1 MTLAKASV
9 YSFITMNHYEAL
21 EVKPTASQGQIKTA
35 YRKLVK
41 QFHPDINPDPQAAD
55 RMIKINE
62 AYEILSDSTTRNLYD
77 LFLQGVPV
85 KTVLKETTPEQKY
98 RAEYIRNRIRNQRK
112 RMEQQFRYKQ
122 RFYRY
127 FRFANMFFFGLALV
141 LTFDYY
147 YSFNEY
153 TYPTDEVILGRYET
167 FILIKNGG
175 KIATDR
181 SFYRDYMS
189 KSAPSVT
196 IRYTSVLD
204 LPQKV
209 KAING
214 SREFFIHGT
223 IYSFRNAFSVI
234 IFVFSLVVIGNKRYT
249 DFRLSCGLLSSMCFL
264 YIVLMLASI

>member
-1 MTLAKASV
+1 MTQAIASV
-9 YSFITMNHYEAL
+9 YSFRAMNHYEAL
-21 EVKPTASQGQIKTA
+21 EIQSSATPGQIKAA
-35 YRKLVK
+35 YRKQVK
-41 QFHPDINPDPQAAD
+41 RFHPDINPDPAAAT
-55 RMIKINE
+55 RMILINE

-77 LFLQGVPV
+77 LFLSGVPV

-98 RAEYIRNRIRNQRK
+98 RAEYIRDRIRKQRN

-147 YSFNEY
+147 YSFSEH
-153 TYPTDEVILGRYET
+153 TYATGQVILRRYDT
-167 FILIKNGG
+167 YILAKNGAN
-175 KIATDR
+175 ISTDR

-189 KSAPSVT
+189 SSAPNVV
-196 IRYTSVLD
+196 IRYTSILD

-209 KAING
+209 RAVDDE
-214 SREFFIHGT
+214 REYFIHGT
-223 IYSFRNAFSVI
+223 IYSFRNTFSVI
-234 IFVFSLVVIGNKRYT
+234 IFIFSLVVIGNKRYT